1 MQCIVTVNSFNPVN
15 LKSTIQAIPVPS
27 HIGTCLFE
35 EGEEGGGGGSEP
47 EGATVLMSAN
57 TFIGKSDNG
66 VHIDAHN
73 VTSYGSLQ
81 YLRHGHHYGDPT
93 ACYCVSSA
101 LPVDI
106 GDHASEAAAWAYVYA
121 TYWGVPMWKHIAK
134 GYNNGDWR
142 SLYRASFAAHAG
154 KTVASAQMRLFVME
168 KPSLEWKF
176 NIAYATK
183 LFRYFNLYY
192 GEEQYLAS
200 NYVLPPNY
208 QNRSGWNGG
217 AVHRCTDTNWTTAS
231 TWYGEGWT
239 DSKIST
245 SLATFGSSAGL
256 LYVTLNAAGLA
267 YLQNACDGTADGG
280 AGDEINLVLEPHS
293 GGNYSE
299 NIKIASS
306 RHGTVNYRPALIVA
320 FS

>member
-57 TFIGKSDNG
+57 TFVGKSDNG

-73 VTSYGSLQ
+73 VTAYGTLT
-81 YLRHGHHYGDPT
+81 YLRHGHHWGNPT
-93 ACYCVSSA
+93 ACYCVDGTT
-101 LPVDI
+101 PQYI
-106 GDHASEAAAWAYVYA
+106 GKFANEATARAYVDA
-121 TYWGVPMWKHIAK
+121 NDWGVPMWKFIAK
-134 GYNNGDWR
+134 GYGNGDWR

-154 KTVASAQMRLFVME
+154 KTIDSIQLRLFVIE

-176 NIAYATK
+176 NIIYKAEAYRWNISPTS
-183 LFRYFNLYY
+183 YPDYY
-192 GEEQYLAS
+192 LNGNCTFLS
-200 NYVLPPNY
+200 DY
-208 QNRSGWNGG
+208 QCRSGWGGG

-245 SLATFGSSAGL
+245 QLGTFGSATGL
-256 LYVTLNAAGLA
+256 IYVPLDKTYFQA
-267 YLQNACDGTADGG
+267 ACDGTGDPGG
-280 AGDEINLVLEPHS
+280 AGNEVNLVLEAHS
-293 GGNYSE
+293 AGDYSQ

-306 RHGTVNYRPALIVA
+306 RHATVNYRPALIVS
-320 FS
+320 FSA

>member
-1 MQCIVTVNSFNPVN
+1 MTKKPEDGLWDFVTKLTGIECGTQVGAVTVKAHPDDTPPPGV
-15 LKSTIQAIPVPS
+15 
-27 HIGTCLFE
+27 
-35 EGEEGGGGGSEP
+35 
-47 EGATVLMSAN
+47 TVSMIAD

-73 VTSYGSLQ
+73 VTAYGTLT
-81 YLRHGHHYGDPT
+81 YTRHGHHWGNPT

-101 LPVDI
+101 LPVAI
-106 GDHASEAAAWAYVYA
+106 GDHVSEAAAWAYVYA
-121 TYWGVPMWKHIAK
+121 TYWGVPMWVHIAR

-142 SLYRASFAAHAG
+142 SLFRASFAAHAG
-154 KTVASAQMRLFVME
+154 KTVSTVALRLYVIE
-168 KPSLEWKF
+168 TPSLEWKF

-200 NYVLPPNY
+200 NYVLPSNY
-208 QNRSGWNGG
+208 QNRSGWSGG

-239 DSKIST
+239 DAKIST
-245 SLATFGSSAGL
+245 QLGTLASGTGYRQAELDTAYFQ
-256 LYVTLNAAGLA
+256 AAC
-267 YLQNACDGTADGG
+267 NGTADGG
-280 AGDEINLVLEPHS
+280 GGNEVNLVLEAHS
-293 GGNYSE
+293 AGDYSQ

-306 RHGTVNYRPALIVA
+306 RHGTVSYRPALLVT
-320 FS
+320 FK